1 MARGKRCPEC
11 AVLMYVRDEKHD
23 VFGTFVTY
31 ECPRCGL
38 EKTVYEEKRY

>member
-11 AVLMYVRDEKHD
+11 GVYMHARDEKYD

-31 ECPRCGL
+31 ECPRCAF
-38 EKTVYEEKRY
+38 EERIYEETRI